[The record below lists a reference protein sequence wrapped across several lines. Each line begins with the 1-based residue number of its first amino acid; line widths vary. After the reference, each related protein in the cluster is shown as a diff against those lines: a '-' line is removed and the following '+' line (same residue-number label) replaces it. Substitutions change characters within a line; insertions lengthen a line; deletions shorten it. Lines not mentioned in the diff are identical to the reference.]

1 MAATGTWNVDAAG
14 NWTGTPANWQGAV
27 IPNAIGD
34 LAIFRNDIT
43 AARTVTLNAPIT
55 LGGLSIGDLLGGSV
69 FTFAGTSALTM
80 DGLLGNPFINKFGS
94 ATDVISAPLT
104 LTDNT
109 DFNIFAGTLNVTGAL
124 TGSGNVIKN
133 QAGALTFST
142 TTGYSGNWQVNF
154 GTLNIFSTNGATSAG
169 LGTGTGGISLIGTGR
184 QDLAIL
190 SLLNSGA
197 ASDGNVVYSGNN
209 DVVVS
214 GGATLNVDRNTTAN
228 DRVNHVLDN
237 LTFNGGILR
246 VTSSNSHRLTFTGT
260 TLLKGQTN
268 VIEPLAN
275 GTSTLA
281 NLTLAGVIDDG
292 AATSNLIKEGAGRL
306 AVTGTANTYGG
317 ITAIKDGILSLGA
330 GANLGGGRTYVNGG
344 VLSVENTATLN
355 ALTGAGGLALVGQLG
370 ISRYAVPVLAYTGTA
385 AIDAANPV
393 NVSVPLSGMVFGIDG
408 STNTANIDLSQ
419 IGGTMNNR
427 VWLGNVIGFDRTL
440 TGNILPSAD
449 GSIRLTSGANT
460 LIIGG
465 TANRLGGAASTS
477 KLVFGW
483 DHATPLNFGAAAAPA
498 HIQGGTVSVRVDNDT
513 TGAVTINRAITVN
526 ANGAGLVRP
535 LGTGVVT
542 MLGGI
547 LNTDTT
553 SDVKLGNTDFRLF
566 GGSTLVLDN
575 SAVTAAN
582 ANRRLGTSTD
592 IDLSSSTLRLI
603 GDGGAATVSSQALN
617 SLDYAGGSTISV
629 DTDGAIASRLT
640 TLTLGSLNRVGA
652 GTLNLRNISNTAT
665 TFGTATGTQKLIVT
679 SAPTVTNG
687 MIGANIA
694 LWGGANAND
703 GTTPLFASYDAT
715 HGVQAAAFG
724 LTSTLTGATASSIV
738 TFDNAAYAAAGASI
752 QALRI
757 RSTANTSTFNATSAM
772 TIGSTAAAGQGAG
785 LFLIHTAD
793 NAVAHTAP
801 FNFGSQE
808 ALLYTSTTG
817 GSSVVNLTGVLN
829 GSNGLTKFGD
839 GVLQLSGANTY
850 TGSTNINAG
859 ELRLNNIAALGG
871 TPTANAQTNLYG
883 GSLFLASGNR
893 FYSNVSVFDN
903 ARFGNVNVGSS
914 AINNLSIEARS
925 GSTAPVVL
933 DVRNQAGGNFTTA
946 YGTLAMNANG
956 QLAIQ
961 HAFQVNG
968 GITGSGNIEK
978 YFNER
983 LVIAGDSSSY
993 SGNITAYAGVLQSY
1007 TSSST
1012 AKPFGSSNTVTINPG
1027 AHIVLTA
1034 PTNINASQVTVNS
1047 DLGGIAT
1054 IGQMYVGDP
1063 AALPAMTIN
1072 STAPHFGV
1080 SLGIGAVG
1088 YSQNINQSTLFG
1100 GNAYLGAALGY
1111 SGVFTGT
1118 LTPAA
1123 AGYLLGGSQGT
1134 LRIASPLTGSSDAI
1148 IGISMTNTGSR
1159 ADQFVNNSGGV
1170 VQYDVPMSYSG
1181 NTILNVGPLLRLSAK
1196 NALTNTGNL
1205 VLAGGQLRADPA
1217 SGQNRMIA
1225 PISLSNT
1232 VIMTADSTIQM
1243 ENSAYDFRIGGNI
1256 QLAPGSTGVVRTLA
1270 IANDQPGAAANNA
1283 GMVYLDG
1290 GISDGPG
1297 GSGNHFMKNGVG
1309 TLFFT
1314 GTNTYTGTTTIQQGL
1329 IGINADSDWG
1339 ATTGNINAPGGG
1351 IAIWENSFT
1360 TGKNYSARGGN
1371 LHVDVA
1377 GGLTLTQ
1384 AASSVV
1390 DGDNSIVK
1398 RGLGT
1403 LILNGENAVTGLF
1416 AGDGVLQFNSLI
1428 STANSASTGN
1438 YSIGGD
1444 VQIGGSN
1451 NPTRY
1456 TGGTMRFNFTGT
1468 TSRSFIFNN
1477 NANTGF
1483 AGGIDVTSGNTL
1495 TATGAI
1501 TQGTEFDFGFKTGPG
1516 TFITTANNTWR
1527 GISVN
1532 NGVFQFGTS
1541 TPWANST
1548 ATATESTNVEMMGGT
1563 IRALNTG
1570 ANILLANN
1578 VSTTNY
1584 NYGGGTTLS
1593 LGSGAGFSVE
1603 LNTDN
1608 LIRQNQGTLVIQTEG
1623 ATTLGAAGATNAARL
1638 ITTNL
1643 VNSGLARASALNNGI
1658 FPAHLLGASST
1669 GVGFFLQDA
1678 VTGFAPYSGATNT
1691 SLSGLSPAAIGAISS
1706 PQSLVGLNSIYALS
1720 TTANISGGTLAIGAI
1735 DNVKS
1740 GGVLLNGSNTISSNL
1755 VFDPTSA
1762 VAPGTGIPGEAL
1774 VFVKSG
1780 ENAVI
1785 SGSVTANAFTKFGAG
1800 TLTLSGNNAI
1810 MGDVSVQSG
1819 TLRFG
1824 GANILSRMNGEL
1836 NLNAGAT
1843 LDLNGNSVA
1852 VESVGSNNRTVATA
1866 AVGGTITNS
1875 SGTAATLAV
1884 VSPIASAFDGVL
1896 SGNLKLLKG
1905 GIGTMTINGFSASTP
1920 EAGVNTYTG
1929 GTDLFGYNQTGGIN
1943 LNNTTTG
1950 LGGGAGGAP
1959 VVNLFS
1965 GQLGLL
1971 FSNGTTGVNGTQGM
1985 QFNNQVV
1992 RLGGDG
1998 TPLTLNVFG
2007 PALLNVNQATPSS
2020 NTAFGQGNIMTVG
2033 AMNLSS
2039 ATLQVSGGNLY
2050 RARAEGPITILGS
2063 QAAIQTNSDGP
2074 SGALE
2079 LAGVISGTGALT
2091 KLGDGTLRG
2100 IVISNPGN
2108 TYSGGTNIVGGDVQ
2122 VTATTGTP
2130 LGTGPVRILPDGTL
2144 RLAGNGSVNGANLT
2158 TMSRVNALGAV
2169 MLDDN
2174 FDPTVLN
2181 STNFSSVY
2189 NTSLQLGQPFFT
2201 QALNMSAI
2209 GDGRAFLGTGV
2220 NAEVAY
2226 TAATLGAG
2234 VADAWNP
2241 GVGVYRIAPA
2251 SNSFAFSGVDNVL
2264 TGGNYLQVGPQRN
2277 NVLGVITNGGNVLV
2291 LRNSNDYTGGTQIAK
2306 GAGIYIETGGR
2317 ASGESPLGSG
2327 AVEVYGELRARG
2339 AQGSFWNASTSS
2351 MTNVINLRPGGIVRL
2366 HDGDGTN
2373 AFQFVG
2379 AGNQGRWGDS
2389 VGLDLNGGSFIYN
2402 GAPNLQSIEAIGAIT
2417 ARKAGQLQA
2426 FRNST
2431 ASAATLT
2438 VTDISR
2444 AERGVLGLAYNT
2456 GFLGINVTTPLSFE
2470 RIVTGTIGGAAISRA
2485 GTTTNGSGVV
2495 NGGIVA
2501 PWIIDRTTNS
2511 FVGYDPT
2518 ATSGTGFQPLLSAA
2532 PGAGQISYNQILT
2545 GATITGL
2552 GANDTVDVTTAA
2564 KTFSAS
2570 QTAYA
2575 LRTSQNINPT
2585 AGGLSLTLGSG
2596 GLIMTGGTINATG
2609 AVTSGVVSP
2618 MTLNFG
2624 AAGAGEAF
2632 IYNSGTAIIQA
2643 QINAAQ
2649 GLTKFGAGQLQIH
2662 GINPGIGA
2670 PVVLHEGTTYVRVP
2684 YSGTGSPVG
2693 QVLNGQD
2700 IIVNGGTLNIQSIM
2714 ANAAGTASEIANTPT
2729 AAQASLDSDIFIRGD
2744 AALRVNAAAQS
2755 VRIADLTIGN
2765 SAGSAAMNGNSSIT
2779 LNLQS
2784 GLWVRGTTTLGQEA
2798 VINSTFDGFAQ
2809 STLAGKVTGSDLVKY
2824 GNGAITMLDGT
2835 NDYTGGTTIWG
2846 AVNNT
2851 AASTV
2856 ASAFRGAGT
2865 PFGAGDIQI
2874 QPGGLLRI
2882 ADNANIASN
2891 AVYLRSDGY
2900 GLGGIGVAH
2909 NGVLPN
2915 IITSGTPSAG
2925 QIKVESTGPFDGVL
2939 ALDYGYYSR
2948 ALTPATVGNGNWW
2961 IGNSQ
2966 QNDSYYFNST
2976 IGASANGKYLLGGG
2990 GSIGSVQFGSV
3001 LVSGGRTSLFENVF
3015 SGGTANQV
3023 RIEIG
3028 AQTGDFAWNSP
3039 SFVNGNSSYVALTT
3053 RNAGLVGDV
3062 RVNTNTTL
3070 GIGNN
3075 FALGSGRL
3083 IVNGGFV
3090 RSDIGNNNLVSTN
3103 ITLNNQLVLQG
3114 DFNTNAGVLTL
3125 LGDVAMSDVVG
3136 AGATRIWN
3144 MAGGDVA
3151 VRGVVSGAMGSNLI
3165 KRGANSL
3172 TLSGA
3177 NTYQGYTQIDRGTVV
3192 VAGNVLPGV
3201 AGPLGNSDSPIVLGV
3216 ESTNNAGSLG
3226 IGGRFTIGRD
3236 LLVAA
3241 AAGTGVNLLESR
3253 TLSPATM
3260 TGGISV
3266 ATGTVLSVGAAAVD
3280 NATFRG
3286 GQLDLQGA
3294 ISGAGAVVIGTTGA
3308 APANGGTVR
3317 LGGGINGYG
3326 ANTYSGGTTLHTS
3339 RVQLNGTS
3347 YYSGPASS
3355 PVMISGPLGTGA
3367 ITFGSGEGNR
3377 GAMLEA
3383 FGGPV
3388 TIVNALNPIS
3398 HANTLSLTFGG
3409 TNALTFTRNLD
3420 LSSDATLRNRTFA
3433 VQNLYQPV
3441 TFSGNF
3447 TNSGAQGSNFLKQG
3461 PGTLILTGTNTQANL
3476 LTTDANYGTGVF
3488 IDGGVLQVNSNAA
3501 LGSTAALAA
3510 AGSHLVGPADVRLR
3524 GGYLAV
3530 KNSFTTDRQF
3540 ILTNGSGGIDVASGQ
3555 TLTLTTQTAGAFA
3568 LRKVGLG
3575 TLALQNSANT
3585 MTSLVIGGGQQLNP
3599 AVGFTSHRGG
3609 VVSTTATT
3617 GNPFVA
3623 AGSAVTIEGGAL
3635 ALVGGG
3641 TAQALTVATVNYGA
3655 NAAIAL
3661 FQGTTSSQLT
3671 ATALTRLGAFNSVNY
3686 GTLTVVPSSLAN
3698 LGSTEKL
3705 LTSTASLNT
3714 TTGGGDILTT
3724 PSIFI
3729 RLQAAGSDANF
3740 ARYDAVNGIMAH
3752 SVGTVTTLGTSAGTN
3767 VAEISTADTAGA
3779 GNIDIQAIRTSANIA
3794 PTDSST
3800 LLRVARGGL
3809 IINGNTASTL
3819 SANTLFG
3826 TGTGA
3831 SLTEAIVYVRESQ
3844 IGTSAISGNITARD
3858 FTKTGPGNLEI
3869 SGSSNLL
3876 NTNAT
3881 RLPVLSVQD
3890 GTLRFATSGAS
3901 FQNQLRGTTVGNALG
3916 HYALNVND
3924 AGVFDLNGLN
3934 LSIGGLNGNGTIT
3947 SGIAGSASLTVK
3959 NGLGVD
3965 TTFSGSINNGSG
3977 TVSLTKMQNGILTLN
3992 GHSTFTGGTTVQAG
4006 RVTNGTGAPAG
4017 AGGRLEAQTVTA
4029 LGTGGVT
4036 LQGGALRLNAATLL
4050 NAAQNNSEVI
4060 NGFEFLRWGGANGLD
4075 ITVSASAFSNGTAL
4089 PANTSTFINAAT
4101 QNAGLNSL
4109 TVNAPIVSFAEGIIQ
4124 FNGNTTLGLA
4134 NTELRT
4140 AGGRLFFAGKVDA
4153 DGGTII
4159 KTGANDLVLTN
4170 GAAGAGQNDVGLWK
4184 ISGGMVEARTAT
4196 GDSNPFGIGST
4207 IEVNPGTTGDARG
4220 LRLLTDGDG
4229 TNNPELVTTYANTN
4243 LRLGSMLSVNDS
4255 QFVSSGGTRVAAD
4268 RVALIANNSFK
4279 TVQVNNLEVGGA
4291 LGSAY
4296 AYFVLGNNNSIKV
4309 NGTTSF
4315 MRDLQLQVDG
4325 GQGLVLNGLISGNGT
4340 LNRRA
4345 NGGTLYIN
4353 ADNSVSGGYQG
4364 GTFFTGGGRNYL
4376 GSILGNQVTLSD
4388 TAKLGKGHV
4397 WIGSLATFQ
4406 INSAGNLQTGQ
4417 NFHVS
4422 GSTSWAGTLS
4432 LAADLSLDTIR
4443 LRSNGL
4449 GGIQD
4454 GAADYFLSG
4463 RNPSSGVLALGTVYT
4478 QALDMSTLGDG
4489 MWFLGSMTNGIGANG
4504 AYDAATLRPGL
4515 ANAYRLG
4522 AGGSTLFLGTNG
4534 NTNVL
4539 TDVNSQTPSS
4549 LVVGAP
4555 MTVQNAAPLNAA
4567 TGVVVLMGNQ
4577 NYTGATT
4584 VNRSSTLDF
4593 RGTLT
4598 TSGIENYG
4606 TVNVAGEAGT
4616 FINPLTGNN
4625 IPVTLRPGGTI
4636 RFDNTT
4642 AGVLPVTATEGR
4654 WKDNASLA
4662 LTDNVVRL
4670 QGNAAVEV
4678 TETVGGIDA
4687 VSGANRLEVVRAVPG
4702 RGTELR
4708 TPSITRSGNGTLQFV
4723 NTGSQLGSDERVIVT
4738 GTAPTVT
4745 NGMVA
4750 PWMVSTNDIQFLTY
4764 NQDFG
4769 FTIAGFDR
4777 VQAAA
4782 TLAATVSAPTER
4794 TFFSGAVVLNS
4805 GVDFETY
4812 ALRLDGDVT
4821 LGTATDNTAQL
4832 ILGSGGLISNGTRT
4846 IRAGIQAG
4854 AGASEL
4860 VIYNNGTTAIG
4871 EFANPTTAGQIAA
4884 SSITKFGGGV
4894 LQFLGNNAAFTGDI
4908 RVQQGTV
4915 ELNYR
4920 NTADVATNVATTI
4933 GGNGG
4938 NIVLQGA
4945 GSILN
4950 LRGGQDGTG
4959 VNFTG
4964 GAVTFAKGIVLGDYV
4979 PTATISLDRS
4989 AGAAATSQNK
4999 TFILT
5004 GGLTF
5009 GASNGDVGQ
5018 ILKVDGRNGIRLQV
5032 NGTTTLNG
5040 RSSIA
5045 VENGYAGGTSDVFL
5059 DGKVTGTGSLIKGPS
5074 DSKGREL
5081 NLRNVSSFNDW
5092 TDGTVL
5098 QGGTLRVFA
5107 KATNNE
5113 NIASGNLTSGG
5124 ISTGPITLM
5133 QGLLDVRVDADAGN
5147 QAGTYTQSGTTV
5159 TVTRNSHGYA
5169 NGQTITVNS
5178 GPAAGTY
5185 TLANVATNTFTFTV
5199 AASATV
5205 AATPLT
5211 WVGAD
5216 AQIERVFY
5224 QGTGTGPNVI
5234 VKGSSA
5240 INADRTGLVTAGSSA
5255 AQGSNKQIVF
5265 GSLSIGSEILSTSG
5279 GNGYGVE
5286 FSGATSLLGNAF
5298 LNVGTDTVLRGSIGS
5313 GGGQVLINKI
5323 GTGVLWVNSNNTSNL
5338 TGPTYVNAGLLDW
5351 GDRATANNTATLGTG
5366 NIYANAGASVRTRA
5380 IGNINSALGQRIVL
5394 TSTPYSSALYRPVHT
5409 VTQAQLQAIIAN
5421 RTTTSNEVS
5430 YLAWEGG
5437 TLNENLDQ
5445 SLLGDGRIYFGG
5457 IGDRTLTG
5465 AATGS
5470 IVPGL
5475 ANHPNAVVGGTSSN
5489 RVYRFGHN
5497 SANTLA
5503 INLGGTGNLNNVGG
5517 TTDVQIGSLATL
5529 GTSNFNTGFVYFQD
5543 QNTYTGQTV
5552 VSRGLTLRFNTA
5564 MATGNT
5570 AGPLGANASS
5580 LIDIY
5585 GALRFEGT
5593 GNLFQNGS
5601 TTNHF
5606 YSNVNLRPGSTLTFQ
5621 DMTAT
5626 GGGSNRWGDAVPIS
5640 LDGAAIAAEATT
5652 NVDNN
5657 TETVG
5662 AITFD
5667 RGSRIQLINEGTGDA
5682 FLTAASVTRASA
5694 STGAGSGRGTLV
5706 FAPSATATFGAAAT
5720 AGVAQTQFRSTA
5732 AITPSATTAVTG
5744 MLPGYYMDG
5753 NGNRFV
5759 KNGANGVT
5767 PVVDGDMVAMPTGA
5781 GAGNEVVNITAAT
5794 TMGSFE
5800 TSIFALRGGAFTL
5813 NSPTG
5818 ANNDATITLT
5828 GSGADVG
5835 GVASFGAFVI
5845 NPNLK
5850 FGSSGTNE
5858 ALFYTGSTLTVN
5870 GNITA
5875 GSITKFG
5882 VGGTLVIANDQ
5893 SDVVRGTGNGY
5904 QGGWVVNEGVLQL
5917 NQFGSAGNAHA
5928 SNTIVL
5934 NGAQAGSAQLN
5945 LRAQPA
5951 DTLLNYTYSSGKI
5964 IAVDNATIDWD
5975 PAADDRVH
5983 TIADVEIQQSGGIG
5997 LAPANGT
6004 VDAQLRIASNRAR
6017 SILAAGSLTVTNNAI
6032 LNVDTTA
6039 TGSPFVAYSGNS
6051 AYLTNGLSSGFSV
6064 ASLVGSQRL
6073 TKWGDATLYVR
6084 GDSSAT
6090 FSGPVVIDQGALHVT
6105 HNGSLGTGAVT
6116 VNRYGVLDI
6125 GVANFQATNSSTTYN
6140 EGSIERWSVNNART
6154 GTLNLGKGTLQI
6166 AANQPTTN
6174 VSVTL
6179 DGGGIESFLR
6189 NDDQNSAQAGGGV
6202 MRILNPNVS
6211 FSLNSTS
6218 FIGTQYYLGANGL
6231 DNGRQAM
6238 DNLALSE
6245 YTASGAIL
6253 EVQGV
6258 IGGAGGLTKVG
6269 YDTVILSGNNTY
6281 SGATR
6286 IEGGRLLLGA
6296 DNALPTTTSLV
6307 TTADGVLDL
6316 NGQNQTI
6323 GSLTNPVATTAVN
6336 STSGFITNG
6345 GTSNRTLSV
6354 GNGVTA
6360 NFAYAGVIQHNV
6372 SLTKIGTATMTL
6384 NNESTYIGDTTV
6396 DGGILEIAGR
6406 LSGTREVV
6414 LNSGGTLRL
6423 NSASNNIVNTS
6434 IATPT
6439 ATLTNVSFDG
6449 GSLVIDNSRSGN
6461 TQTFNELSV
6470 LSDSSLDFGTGNTNV
6485 FRFNSI
6491 ATFTGVLNVR
6501 GWTGSNYAVGTTTDS
6516 GAATQDR
6523 LRFAVSPGTPGAA
6536 LNSMVFFNDAGVS
6549 VGRGLVVNDSGV
6561 FGVVSS
6567 NMATAYWK
6575 GNLASK
6581 AWNLGNWS
6589 TDLAGTTVPGLAPSG
6604 STDVILSA
6612 TGQDGQDIMFLG
6624 ENMQVKSVT
6633 VNGENPGTPVE
6644 VLATGGHTL
6653 TVVDAAAITTESTAP
6668 ATTFNAPVAFSAGT
6682 ATVTVNSTSPL
6693 ALVGAVSGNNLA
6705 KAGTGTLILSGAN
6718 THTGTTTISV
6728 GVLRASSNGA
6738 LGTTA
6743 GGTTVA
6749 AGATLELSGNVA
6761 ITGEALTLN
6770 GNGDGGNGALRNV
6783 SGDNLFAGLITLATN
6798 SRIQSDIA
6806 GDVLSLDVASGPAIS
6821 GVDTSVTF
6829 AGDGDITVADAI
6841 SLGTGGLTKEGAGVL
6856 ILGGTNTYTGTTTVS
6871 NGVLA
6876 INGNNSAATG
6886 DVTVGA
6892 NGILGG
6898 NGTVGGN
6905 TQIFGSV
6912 STGANPDIFQVGTL
6926 NFNGKDV
6933 TFNDNSSWFVDL
6945 VRDTNNMGDQI
6956 GNVGLFSIGS
6966 NVTLNLVSDL
6976 STFVYGNTYTIA
6988 TYSSFAGGEFSG
7000 FAQGGVLAGYQ
7011 INYGSNA
7018 ITLTAVP
7025 EPGTLGLL
7033 GLALGGFFFRR
7044 IRRRRAEVVMVDSEK
7059 SES

>member
-1 MAATGTWNVDAAG
+1 
-14 NWTGTPANWQGAV
+14 
-27 IPNAIGD
+27 
-34 LAIFRNDIT
+34 
-43 AARTVTLNAPIT
+43 
-55 LGGLSIGDLLGGSV
+55 
-69 FTFAGTSALTM
+69 
-80 DGLLGNPFINKFGS
+80 
-94 ATDVISAPLT
+94 
-104 LTDNT
+104 
-109 DFNIFAGTLNVTGAL
+109 
-124 TGSGNVIKN
+124 
-133 QAGALTFST
+133 
-142 TTGYSGNWQVNF
+142 
-154 GTLNIFSTNGATSAG
+154 
-169 LGTGTGGISLIGTGR
+169 
-184 QDLAIL
+184 
-190 SLLNSGA
+190 
-197 ASDGNVVYSGNN
+197 
-209 DVVVS
+209 
-214 GGATLNVDRNTTAN
+214 
-228 DRVNHVLDN
+228 
-237 LTFNGGILR
+237 
-246 VTSSNSHRLTFTGT
+246 
-260 TLLKGQTN
+260 
-268 VIEPLAN
+268 
-275 GTSTLA
+275 
-281 NLTLAGVIDDG
+281 
-292 AATSNLIKEGAGRL
+292 
-306 AVTGTANTYGG
+306 
-317 ITAIKDGILSLGA
+317 
-330 GANLGGGRTYVNGG
+330 
-344 VLSVENTATLN
+344 
-355 ALTGAGGLALVGQLG
+355 
-370 ISRYAVPVLAYTGTA
+370 
-385 AIDAANPV
+385 
-393 NVSVPLSGMVFGIDG
+393 
-408 STNTANIDLSQ
+408 
-419 IGGTMNNR
+419 
-427 VWLGNVIGFDRTL
+427 
-440 TGNILPSAD
+440 
-449 GSIRLTSGANT
+449 
-460 LIIGG
+460 
-465 TANRLGGAASTS
+465 
-477 KLVFGW
+477 
-483 DHATPLNFGAAAAPA
+483 
-498 HIQGGTVSVRVDNDT
+498 
-513 TGAVTINRAITVN
+513 
-526 ANGAGLVRP
+526 
-535 LGTGVVT
+535 
-542 MLGGI
+542 
-547 LNTDTT
+547 
-553 SDVKLGNTDFRLF
+553 
-566 GGSTLVLDN
+566 
-575 SAVTAAN
+575 
-582 ANRRLGTSTD
+582 
-592 IDLSSSTLRLI
+592 
-603 GDGGAATVSSQALN
+603 
-617 SLDYAGGSTISV
+617 
-629 DTDGAIASRLT
+629 
-640 TLTLGSLNRVGA
+640 
-652 GTLNLRNISNTAT
+652 
-665 TFGTATGTQKLIVT
+665 
-679 SAPTVTNG
+679 
-687 MIGANIA
+687 
-694 LWGGANAND
+694 
-703 GTTPLFASYDAT
+703 
-715 HGVQAAAFG
+715 
-724 LTSTLTGATASSIV
+724 
-738 TFDNAAYAAAGASI
+738 
-752 QALRI
+752 
-757 RSTANTSTFNATSAM
+757 
-772 TIGSTAAAGQGAG
+772 
-785 LFLIHTAD
+785 
-793 NAVAHTAP
+793 
-801 FNFGSQE
+801 
-808 ALLYTSTTG
+808 
-817 GSSVVNLTGVLN
+817 
-829 GSNGLTKFGD
+829 
-839 GVLQLSGANTY
+839 
-850 TGSTNINAG
+850 
-859 ELRLNNIAALGG
+859 
-871 TPTANAQTNLYG
+871 
-883 GSLFLASGNR
+883 
-893 FYSNVSVFDN
+893 
-903 ARFGNVNVGSS
+903 
-914 AINNLSIEARS
+914 
-925 GSTAPVVL
+925 
-933 DVRNQAGGNFTTA
+933 
-946 YGTLAMNANG
+946 
-956 QLAIQ
+956 
-961 HAFQVNG
+961 
-968 GITGSGNIEK
+968 
-978 YFNER
+978 
-983 LVIAGDSSSY
+983 
-993 SGNITAYAGVLQSY
+993 
-1007 TSSST
+1007 
-1012 AKPFGSSNTVTINPG
+1012 
-1027 AHIVLTA
+1027 
-1034 PTNINASQVTVNS
+1034 
-1047 DLGGIAT
+1047 
-1054 IGQMYVGDP
+1054 
-1063 AALPAMTIN
+1063 
-1072 STAPHFGV
+1072 
-1080 SLGIGAVG
+1080 
-1088 YSQNINQSTLFG
+1088 
-1100 GNAYLGAALGY
+1100 
-1111 SGVFTGT
+1111 
-1118 LTPAA
+1118 
-1123 AGYLLGGSQGT
+1123 
-1134 LRIASPLTGSSDAI
+1134 
-1148 IGISMTNTGSR
+1148 
-1159 ADQFVNNSGGV
+1159 
-1170 VQYDVPMSYSG
+1170 
-1181 NTILNVGPLLRLSAK
+1181 
-1196 NALTNTGNL
+1196 
-1205 VLAGGQLRADPA
+1205 
-1217 SGQNRMIA
+1217 
-1225 PISLSNT
+1225 
-1232 VIMTADSTIQM
+1232 
-1243 ENSAYDFRIGGNI
+1243 
-1256 QLAPGSTGVVRTLA
+1256 
-1270 IANDQPGAAANNA
+1270 
-1283 GMVYLDG
+1283 
-1290 GISDGPG
+1290 
-1297 GSGNHFMKNGVG
+1297 
-1309 TLFFT
+1309 
-1314 GTNTYTGTTTIQQGL
+1314 
-1329 IGINADSDWG
+1329 
-1339 ATTGNINAPGGG
+1339 
-1351 IAIWENSFT
+1351 
-1360 TGKNYSARGGN
+1360 
-1371 LHVDVA
+1371 
-1377 GGLTLTQ
+1377 
-1384 AASSVV
+1384 
-1390 DGDNSIVK
+1390 
-1398 RGLGT
+1398 
-1403 LILNGENAVTGLF
+1403 
-1416 AGDGVLQFNSLI
+1416 
-1428 STANSASTGN
+1428 
-1438 YSIGGD
+1438 
-1444 VQIGGSN
+1444 
-1451 NPTRY
+1451 
-1456 TGGTMRFNFTGT
+1456 
-1468 TSRSFIFNN
+1468 
-1477 NANTGF
+1477 
-1483 AGGIDVTSGNTL
+1483 
-1495 TATGAI
+1495 
-1501 TQGTEFDFGFKTGPG
+1501 
-1516 TFITTANNTWR
+1516 
-1527 GISVN
+1527 
-1532 NGVFQFGTS
+1532 
-1541 TPWANST
+1541 
-1548 ATATESTNVEMMGGT
+1548 
-1563 IRALNTG
+1563 
-1570 ANILLANN
+1570 
-1578 VSTTNY
+1578 
-1584 NYGGGTTLS
+1584 
-1593 LGSGAGFSVE
+1593 
-1603 LNTDN
+1603 
-1608 LIRQNQGTLVIQTEG
+1608 
-1623 ATTLGAAGATNAARL
+1623 
-1638 ITTNL
+1638 
-1643 VNSGLARASALNNGI
+1643 
-1658 FPAHLLGASST
+1658 
-1669 GVGFFLQDA
+1669 
-1678 VTGFAPYSGATNT
+1678 
-1691 SLSGLSPAAIGAISS
+1691 
-1706 PQSLVGLNSIYALS
+1706 
-1720 TTANISGGTLAIGAI
+1720 
-1735 DNVKS
+1735 
-1740 GGVLLNGSNTISSNL
+1740 
-1755 VFDPTSA
+1755 
-1762 VAPGTGIPGEAL
+1762 
-1774 VFVKSG
+1774 
-1780 ENAVI
+1780 
-1785 SGSVTANAFTKFGAG
+1785 
-1800 TLTLSGNNAI
+1800 
-1810 MGDVSVQSG
+1810 
-1819 TLRFG
+1819 
-1824 GANILSRMNGEL
+1824 
-1836 NLNAGAT
+1836 
-1843 LDLNGNSVA
+1843 
-1852 VESVGSNNRTVATA
+1852 
-1866 AVGGTITNS
+1866 
-1875 SGTAATLAV
+1875 
-1884 VSPIASAFDGVL
+1884 
-1896 SGNLKLLKG
+1896 
-1905 GIGTMTINGFSASTP
+1905 
-1920 EAGVNTYTG
+1920 
-1929 GTDLFGYNQTGGIN
+1929 
-1943 LNNTTTG
+1943 
-1950 LGGGAGGAP
+1950 
-1959 VVNLFS
+1959 
-1965 GQLGLL
+1965 
-1971 FSNGTTGVNGTQGM
+1971 
-1985 QFNNQVV
+1985 
-1992 RLGGDG
+1992 
-1998 TPLTLNVFG
+1998 
-2007 PALLNVNQATPSS
+2007 
-2020 NTAFGQGNIMTVG
+2020 
-2033 AMNLSS
+2033 
-2039 ATLQVSGGNLY
+2039 
-2050 RARAEGPITILGS
+2050 
-2063 QAAIQTNSDGP
+2063 
-2074 SGALE
+2074 
-2079 LAGVISGTGALT
+2079 
-2091 KLGDGTLRG
+2091 
-2100 IVISNPGN
+2100 
-2108 TYSGGTNIVGGDVQ
+2108 
-2122 VTATTGTP
+2122 
-2130 LGTGPVRILPDGTL
+2130 
-2144 RLAGNGSVNGANLT
+2144 
-2158 TMSRVNALGAV
+2158 
-2169 MLDDN
+2169 
-2174 FDPTVLN
+2174 
-2181 STNFSSVY
+2181 
-2189 NTSLQLGQPFFT
+2189 
-2201 QALNMSAI
+2201 
-2209 GDGRAFLGTGV
+2209 
-2220 NAEVAY
+2220 
-2226 TAATLGAG
+2226 
-2234 VADAWNP
+2234 
-2241 GVGVYRIAPA
+2241 
-2251 SNSFAFSGVDNVL
+2251 
-2264 TGGNYLQVGPQRN
+2264 
-2277 NVLGVITNGGNVLV
+2277 
-2291 LRNSNDYTGGTQIAK
+2291 
-2306 GAGIYIETGGR
+2306 
-2317 ASGESPLGSG
+2317 
-2327 AVEVYGELRARG
+2327 
-2339 AQGSFWNASTSS
+2339 
-2351 MTNVINLRPGGIVRL
+2351 
-2366 HDGDGTN
+2366 
-2373 AFQFVG
+2373 
-2379 AGNQGRWGDS
+2379 
-2389 VGLDLNGGSFIYN
+2389 
-2402 GAPNLQSIEAIGAIT
+2402 
-2417 ARKAGQLQA
+2417 
-2426 FRNST
+2426 
-2431 ASAATLT
+2431 
-2438 VTDISR
+2438 
-2444 AERGVLGLAYNT
+2444 
-2456 GFLGINVTTPLSFE
+2456 
-2470 RIVTGTIGGAAISRA
+2470 
-2485 GTTTNGSGVV
+2485 
-2495 NGGIVA
+2495 
-2501 PWIIDRTTNS
+2501 
-2511 FVGYDPT
+2511 
-2518 ATSGTGFQPLLSAA
+2518 
-2532 PGAGQISYNQILT
+2532 
-2545 GATITGL
+2545 
-2552 GANDTVDVTTAA
+2552 
-2564 KTFSAS
+2564 
-2570 QTAYA
+2570 
-2575 LRTSQNINPT
+2575 
-2585 AGGLSLTLGSG
+2585 
-2596 GLIMTGGTINATG
+2596 
-2609 AVTSGVVSP
+2609 
-2618 MTLNFG
+2618 
-2624 AAGAGEAF
+2624 
-2632 IYNSGTAIIQA
+2632 
-2643 QINAAQ
+2643 
-2649 GLTKFGAGQLQIH
+2649 
-2662 GINPGIGA
+2662 
-2670 PVVLHEGTTYVRVP
+2670 
-2684 YSGTGSPVG
+2684 
-2693 QVLNGQD
+2693 
-2700 IIVNGGTLNIQSIM
+2700 
-2714 ANAAGTASEIANTPT
+2714 
-2729 AAQASLDSDIFIRGD
+2729 
-2744 AALRVNAAAQS
+2744 
-2755 VRIADLTIGN
+2755 
-2765 SAGSAAMNGNSSIT
+2765 
-2779 LNLQS
+2779 
-2784 GLWVRGTTTLGQEA
+2784 
-2798 VINSTFDGFAQ
+2798 
-2809 STLAGKVTGSDLVKY
+2809 
-2824 GNGAITMLDGT
+2824 
-2835 NDYTGGTTIWG
+2835 
-2846 AVNNT
+2846 
-2851 AASTV
+2851 
-2856 ASAFRGAGT
+2856 
-2865 PFGAGDIQI
+2865 
-2874 QPGGLLRI
+2874 
-2882 ADNANIASN
+2882 
-2891 AVYLRSDGY
+2891 
-2900 GLGGIGVAH
+2900 
-2909 NGVLPN
+2909 
-2915 IITSGTPSAG
+2915 
-2925 QIKVESTGPFDGVL
+2925 
-2939 ALDYGYYSR
+2939 
-2948 ALTPATVGNGNWW
+2948 
-2961 IGNSQ
+2961 
-2966 QNDSYYFNST
+2966 
-2976 IGASANGKYLLGGG
+2976 
-2990 GSIGSVQFGSV
+2990 
-3001 LVSGGRTSLFENVF
+3001 
-3015 SGGTANQV
+3015 
-3023 RIEIG
+3023 
-3028 AQTGDFAWNSP
+3028 
-3039 SFVNGNSSYVALTT
+3039 
-3053 RNAGLVGDV
+3053 
-3062 RVNTNTTL
+3062 
-3070 GIGNN
+3070 
-3075 FALGSGRL
+3075 
-3083 IVNGGFV
+3083 
-3090 RSDIGNNNLVSTN
+3090 
-3103 ITLNNQLVLQG
+3103 
-3114 DFNTNAGVLTL
+3114 
-3125 LGDVAMSDVVG
+3125 
-3136 AGATRIWN
+3136 
-3144 MAGGDVA
+3144 
-3151 VRGVVSGAMGSNLI
+3151 
-3165 KRGANSL
+3165 
-3172 TLSGA
+3172 
-3177 NTYQGYTQIDRGTVV
+3177 
-3192 VAGNVLPGV
+3192 
-3201 AGPLGNSDSPIVLGV
+3201 
-3216 ESTNNAGSLG
+3216 
-3226 IGGRFTIGRD
+3226 
-3236 LLVAA
+3236 
-3241 AAGTGVNLLESR
+3241 
-3253 TLSPATM
+3253 
-3260 TGGISV
+3260 
-3266 ATGTVLSVGAAAVD
+3266 
-3280 NATFRG
+3280 
-3286 GQLDLQGA
+3286 
-3294 ISGAGAVVIGTTGA
+3294 
-3308 APANGGTVR
+3308 
-3317 LGGGINGYG
+3317 
-3326 ANTYSGGTTLHTS
+3326 
-3339 RVQLNGTS
+3339 
-3347 YYSGPASS
+3347 
-3355 PVMISGPLGTGA
+3355 
-3367 ITFGSGEGNR
+3367 
-3377 GAMLEA
+3377 
-3383 FGGPV
+3383 
-3388 TIVNALNPIS
+3388 
-3398 HANTLSLTFGG
+3398 
-3409 TNALTFTRNLD
+3409 
-3420 LSSDATLRNRTFA
+3420 
-3433 VQNLYQPV
+3433 
-3441 TFSGNF
+3441 
-3447 TNSGAQGSNFLKQG
+3447 
-3461 PGTLILTGTNTQANL
+3461 
-3476 LTTDANYGTGVF
+3476 
-3488 IDGGVLQVNSNAA
+3488 
-3501 LGSTAALAA
+3501 
-3510 AGSHLVGPADVRLR
+3510 
-3524 GGYLAV
+3524 
-3530 KNSFTTDRQF
+3530 
-3540 ILTNGSGGIDVASGQ
+3540 
-3555 TLTLTTQTAGAFA
+3555 
-3568 LRKVGLG
+3568 
-3575 TLALQNSANT
+3575 
-3585 MTSLVIGGGQQLNP
+3585 
-3599 AVGFTSHRGG
+3599 
-3609 VVSTTATT
+3609 
-3617 GNPFVA
+3617 
-3623 AGSAVTIEGGAL
+3623 
-3635 ALVGGG
+3635 
-3641 TAQALTVATVNYGA
+3641 
-3655 NAAIAL
+3655 
-3661 FQGTTSSQLT
+3661 
-3671 ATALTRLGAFNSVNY
+3671 
-3686 GTLTVVPSSLAN
+3686 
-3698 LGSTEKL
+3698 
-3705 LTSTASLNT
+3705 
-3714 TTGGGDILTT
+3714 
-3724 PSIFI
+3724 
-3729 RLQAAGSDANF
+3729 
-3740 ARYDAVNGIMAH
+3740 
-3752 SVGTVTTLGTSAGTN
+3752 
-3767 VAEISTADTAGA
+3767 
-3779 GNIDIQAIRTSANIA
+3779 
-3794 PTDSST
+3794 
-3800 LLRVARGGL
+3800 
-3809 IINGNTASTL
+3809 
-3819 SANTLFG
+3819 
-3826 TGTGA
+3826 
-3831 SLTEAIVYVRESQ
+3831 
-3844 IGTSAISGNITARD
+3844 
-3858 FTKTGPGNLEI
+3858 
-3869 SGSSNLL
+3869 
-3876 NTNAT
+3876 
-3881 RLPVLSVQD
+3881 
-3890 GTLRFATSGAS
+3890 
-3901 FQNQLRGTTVGNALG
+3901 
-3916 HYALNVND
+3916 
-3924 AGVFDLNGLN
+3924 
-3934 LSIGGLNGNGTIT
+3934 
-3947 SGIAGSASLTVK
+3947 
-3959 NGLGVD
+3959 
-3965 TTFSGSINNGSG
+3965 
-3977 TVSLTKMQNGILTLN
+3977 
-3992 GHSTFTGGTTVQAG
+3992 
-4006 RVTNGTGAPAG
+4006 
-4017 AGGRLEAQTVTA
+4017 
-4029 LGTGGVT
+4029 
-4036 LQGGALRLNAATLL
+4036 
-4050 NAAQNNSEVI
+4050 
-4060 NGFEFLRWGGANGLD
+4060 
-4075 ITVSASAFSNGTAL
+4075 
-4089 PANTSTFINAAT
+4089 
-4101 QNAGLNSL
+4101 
-4109 TVNAPIVSFAEGIIQ
+4109 
-4124 FNGNTTLGLA
+4124 
-4134 NTELRT
+4134 
-4140 AGGRLFFAGKVDA
+4140 
-4153 DGGTII
+4153 
-4159 KTGANDLVLTN
+4159 
-4170 GAAGAGQNDVGLWK
+4170 
-4184 ISGGMVEARTAT
+4184 MVEARTAT

-4489 MWFLGSMTNGIGANG
+4489 MWFLGSMTNGIGAHG

-4702 RGTELR
+4702 RVTELR

-4821 LGTATDNTAQL
+4821 LGTATDSTAQL

-4846 IRAGIQAG
+4846 IRSGIQAG

-5004 GGLTF
+5004 GGITF

-5032 NGTTTLNG
+5032 DGTTTLNG

-5045 VENGYAGGTSDVFL
+5045 VENGYAGGTSDL
-5059 DGKVTGTGSLIKGPS
+5059 LLNGKVTGSGTLVKGPS
-5074 DSKGREL
+5074 DGKGRNLEL
-5081 NLRNVSSFNDW
+5081 GHITAMNDYNG
-5092 TDGTVL
+5092 GTVL
-5098 QGGTLRVFA
+5098 QGGTLRVIGRS
-5107 KATNNE
+5107 NNVAA
-5113 NIASGNLTSGG
+5113 NISANLVGGGLGSGDV
-5124 ISTGPITLM
+5124 TLM
-5133 QGLLDVRVDADAGN
+5133 QGILDFRVDG
-5147 QAGTYTQSGTTV
+5147 
-5159 TVTRNSHGYA
+5159 
-5169 NGQTITVNS
+5169 
-5178 GPAAGTY
+5178 
-5185 TLANVATNTFTFTV
+5185 
-5199 AASATV
+5199 
-5205 AATPLT
+5205 AAT
-5211 WVGAD
+5211 GAAD
-5216 AQIERVFY
+5216 TDIEFVRY
-5224 QGTGTGPNVI
+5224 SGGTGVGSNLI

-5240 INADRTGLVTAGSSA
+5240 INADRNVYTGTWSRSATTVTATLPGGHGFTSGQSVNVTTGIA
-5255 AQGSNKQIVF
+5255 TGNVTTTGVTSNSLTYTVADSGATSGVFVVNNNSGSNKMLTF
-5265 GSLSIGSEILSTSG
+5265 NNLSIGSEILTVTG
-5279 GNGYGVE
+5279 GNGYGFAV
-5286 FSGATSLLGNAF
+5286 GGTTTLQGNAF
-5298 LNVGTDTVLRGSIGS
+5298 FNNSAEFVLGGGAGASGVANSIVTD
-5313 GGGQVLINKI
+5313 GGQVLINKI
-5323 GTGVLWVNSNNTSNL
+5323 NTGSLWIHSTNNNL
-5338 TGPTYVNAGLLDW
+5338 TGPTYINAGMLDW
-5351 GDRATANNTATLGTG
+5351 GNRAVANVTATLGTG
-5366 NIYANAGASVRTRA
+5366 NIYANAGASVRTRG
-5380 IGNINSALGQRIVL
+5380 IGNINSALGQRLVL
-5394 TSTPYSSALYRPVHT
+5394 TSTPYSSAVYRPLHN

-5437 TLNENLDQ
+5437 TLDQNLDQ

-5465 AATGS
+5465 ATAGGS

-5497 SANTLA
+5497 SNNTLI

-5564 MATGNT
+5564 MATSNT

-5585 GALRFEGT
+5585 GGLRFEGT

-5626 GGGSNRWGDAVPIS
+5626 GGGANRWGDAVPIS

-5652 NVDNN
+5652 NANDN

-5694 STGAGSGRGTLV
+5694 SAGAGSGRGTLV

-5800 TSIFALRGGAFTL
+5800 TSIFALRGGAFAL

-5882 VGGTLVIANDQ
+5882 VGGTMVVANDQ
-5893 SDVVRGTGNGY
+5893 SDAVRGTGNGY

-6296 DNALPTTTSLV
+6296 DDALPTTTSLV
-6307 TTADGVLDL
+6307 TTANGVLDL

-6323 GSLTNPVATTAVN
+6323 GSLTNAVATTAVN

-6384 NNESTYIGDTTV
+6384 HNESTYIGDTTV
-6396 DGGILEIAGR
+6396 DGGILEIGGR

-6423 NSASNNIVNTS
+6423 NSASNNIVNTNL
-6434 IATPT
+6434 ATPT
-6439 ATLTNVSFDG
+6439 ATLTNVTLDG
-6449 GSLVIDNSRSGN
+6449 GSLTIDSSRSSN
-6461 TQTFNELSV
+6461 TQTFNDLNV
-6470 LSDSSLDFGTGNTNV
+6470 LSDSSLDFGSGNTNV

-6536 LNSMVFFNDAGVS
+6536 LNGMVFFNDAGVS

-6575 GNLASK
+6575 GGLASK
-6581 AWNLGNWS
+6581 AWNQGNWS

-6604 STDVILSA
+6604 ATDVIISA

-6682 ATVTVNSTSPL
+6682 ATVTVNSTNPL

-6743 GGTTVA
+6743 GGTTVT

-6770 GNGDGGNGALRNV
+6770 GNGVGGDGALRNV

-6821 GVDTSVTF
+6821 GVDTNVTF

-6905 TQIFGSV
+6905 TQVFGSV